1 MPSACW
7 RMCARMSVLLR
18 PSIAVERKQRQ
29 NWCGHDRVS
38 RPPRKKSADLGSS
51 RCEVDIKRVYDA
63 VIRPGNLSNA
73 GLILPTCRPP
83 RKKSADLGGSRCEVD
98 IKRVYDAVIRPGN
111 LSNAGLILPT
121 CRLFRL
127 SLGLN

>member
-73 GLILPTCRPP
+73 GLILPTCR
-83 RKKSADLGGSRCEVD
+83 
-98 IKRVYDAVIRPGN
+98 
-111 LSNAGLILPT
+111 
-121 CRLFRL
+121 LFRL
-127 SLGLN
+127 SFTRISEAVHLKPCHIDSQRTVIRIEQGKGQKDRLWAAAHT

>member
-73 GLILPTCRPP
+73 GLILPTCR
-83 RKKSADLGGSRCEVD
+83 
-98 IKRVYDAVIRPGN
+98 
-111 LSNAGLILPT
+111 
-121 CRLFRL
+121 LFRL
-127 SLGLN
+127 SFYRLDRDRIRSSTTVFYRSEVPDGKRLSSYGFCGD